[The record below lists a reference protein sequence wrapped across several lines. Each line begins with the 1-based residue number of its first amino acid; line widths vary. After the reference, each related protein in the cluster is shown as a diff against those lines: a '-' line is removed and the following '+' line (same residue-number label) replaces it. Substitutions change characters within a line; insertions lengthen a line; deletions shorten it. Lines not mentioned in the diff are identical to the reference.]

1 MKFLALKNWLWRDAN
16 GKLVH
21 LRGRSSVVES
31 NEDLSRLERGTL
43 FRKIEEADKDYA
55 EEKPVQPKKAEPKIE
70 AKPKQVARPRPVVKL
85 PQKK

>member
-1 MKFLALKNWLWRDAN
+1 MKFLALKNWLWKDPN

-31 NEDLSRLERGTL
+31 DEDLSRLERGTL
-43 FRKIEEADKDYA
+43 FRKIEEADTNSANAVATGDK
-55 EEKPVQPKKAEPKIE
+55 VVTKIE
-70 AKPKQVARPRPVVKL
+70 AKPKHVAKPRPVVKL